1 MAKRTGPSNVLITGV
16 GTFWGARVAKALES
30 DESVDYIVGLDVK
43 EPTIELER
51 TEYVRTDQNYSILSR
66 IVAECG
72 IDTILHTF
80 LVVDPTRATARQMH
94 EINVIGTM
102 NLFAAASAPNSTV
115 RTVVVKS
122 SAMAYGT
129 SAQDPTWFREDTHR
143 SRSPRSNVER
153 SVAQVEAYVRDFNL
167 DNPSVAVSMLR
178 FANVLGADIRTPLT
192 RALEMPLVPA
202 VFGFDPRLQFV
213 HEDDVVASILF
224 AMNHRLAGTYNV
236 AGDGLVPWSEVISMV
251 GKQPLYL
258 PAIGADI
265 ATWPLRR
272 SGLLDLPPEYLALL
286 RYGRGIDTSKLKA
299 AGFSCEYSSAQAVDS
314 FVRALRLRRTI
325 GRHRP
330 QYHYERDVE
339 QFFRH
344 SPAVLRNRPGGLV
357 GDVAPADD

>member
-1 MAKRTGPSNVLITGV
+1 MTDTTAAAKRRGPSNVLITGL
-16 GTFWGARVAKALES
+16 GTFWGARVAKALEA
-30 DESVDYIVGLDVK
+30 DDRVDYIVGLDVK

-66 IVAECG
+66 IVEDCG

-80 LVVDPTRATARQMH
+80 LAVDPTQFTNRRMH

-129 SAQDPTWFREDTHR
+129 APEDPTWFSEDTPR

-153 SVAQVEAYVRDFNL
+153 SIAQVEGYVRDFNI
-167 DNPSVAVSMLR
+167 DNPEVAVSLLR
-178 FANVLGADIRTPLT
+178 FANVLGSDICTPLT
-192 RALEMPLVPA
+192 RALNLPVVPS
-202 VFGFDPRLQFV
+202 VFGFDPRLQFA
-213 HEDDVVASILF
+213 HEDDVVSSILF

-236 AGDGLVPWSEVISMV
+236 AGDGVLPWSEVISMV
-251 GKQPLYL
+251 GRRPAYL
-258 PAIGADI
+258 PAIGADL

-272 SGLLDLPPEYLALL
+272 LGMLDLPPAYLALL
-286 RYGRGIDTSKLKA
+286 RYGRGIDNSKLKA
-299 AGFSCEYSSAQAVDS
+299 AGFSYDYTSAQAVDS
-314 FVRALRLRRTI
+314 FVRASRLRKTM
-325 GRHRP
+325 GRHSP
-330 QYHYERDVE
+330 TYTYERDVE

-344 SPAVLRNRPGGLV
+344 SPAVIRNRQSSK
-357 GDVAPADD
+357 DEQ

>member
-1 MAKRTGPSNVLITGV
+1 MADVAKRTGPSNVLITGLSS
-16 GTFWGARVAKALES
+16 FWGGRVAKALEA
-30 DESVDYIVGLDVK
+30 DDRVDYIVGLDVE

-51 TEYVRTDQNYSILSR
+51 TEYVRTDQNYSMLSR
-66 IVAECG
+66 IVQECG

-80 LVVDPTRATARQMH
+80 LIVDPTQSTSRLMH

-102 NLFAAASAPNSTV
+102 NLFAAASAPGSTV

-129 SAQDPTWFREDTHR
+129 APEDPTWFTENTPR

-153 SVAQVEAYVRDFNL
+153 SIAQVEGYVRDFNL
-167 DNPSVAVSMLR
+167 DNPEVAVSMLR

-192 RALEMPLVPA
+192 RALELPVVPA
-202 VFGFDPRLQFV
+202 VMGFDPRLQFA
-213 HEDDVVASILF
+213 HEDDVVSSILF

-236 AGDGLVPWSEVISMV
+236 AGDGLLPWSEVISMV
-251 GKQPLYL
+251 GKRPAFL
-258 PAIGADI
+258 PAIGADL
-265 ATWPLRR
+265 ATWPLQRLN
-272 SGLLDLPPEYLALL
+272 LLDLPPAYLALL
-286 RYGRGIDTSKLKA
+286 RYGRGIDNSKLKA
-299 AGFSCEYSSAQAVDS
+299 AGFGYDYTSAQAVDS

-330 QYHYERDVE
+330 KYRYERDVE

-344 SPAVLRNRPGGLV
+344 SPAVLRNR
-357 GDVAPADD
+357 VAPSEE